1 MSFPNTKTPTK
12 PTTPAKWQVP
22 IRSHPRKGVMEYYLE
37 GELKER
43 FCKLFPKNSNRRMM
57 TWFGISFSTL
67 QRFKRELGLEKDMV
81 AIRKQQAKDIKKTC
95 EKNGYY
101 DSIRGKA
108 PSEACLEAARRLRAS
123 GFHPMKQLKANNP
136 RKYKRL
142 MQKKS
147 EQRKELYRKE
157 RLRQDYGLE
166 RKTALNVPLNP
177 LSHKAS
183 AQKHAMIK
191 ACNYFADPDGDPH
204 IICYDSLTRRSARRE
219 ATAEKYGLKVV
230 EGEDE

>member
-1 MSFPNTKTPTK
+1 MSFRNTKTPLK
-12 PTTPAKWQVP
+12 PTTAAKWQVP
-22 IRSHPRKGVMEYYLE
+22 MRLHPGMGVKEYYLE

-67 QRFKRELGLEKDMV
+67 QRFKRECCLEKDMK
-81 AIRKQQAKDIKKTC
+81 AIRKQQAKDIKKMC
-95 EKNGYY
+95 ERNGYY
-101 DSIRGKA
+101 ASLRGKA
-108 PSEACLEAARRLRAS
+108 PSEACMEATRQLRAA
-123 GFHPMKQLKANNP
+123 GFHPMKQLKATNP

-142 MQKKS
+142 MRKRS

-157 RLRQDYGLE
+157 QLRAFYGLE
-166 RKTALNVPLNP
+166 RQTNLRIPTNP
-177 LSHKAS
+177 LSHRAT

-191 ACNYFADPDGDPH
+191 CCNYFADPLGDPH
-204 IICYDSLTRRSARRE
+204 IICYDSETQRSAQRE

-230 EGEDE
+230 EADE